1 MSDSDLRPSS
11 LSLEIDKETEKRLSQ
26 VVPKREKDREIVKE
40 ERPWEAKNILSF
52 GKHPQKRFVAYA

>member
-52 GKHPQKRFVAYA
+52 GKHP